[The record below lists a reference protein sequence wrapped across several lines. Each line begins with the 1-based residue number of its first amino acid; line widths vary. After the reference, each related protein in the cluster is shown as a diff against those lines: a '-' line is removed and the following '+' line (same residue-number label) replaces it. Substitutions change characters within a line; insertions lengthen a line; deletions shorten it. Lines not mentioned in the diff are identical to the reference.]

1 MVDIQSTGGETQPTP
16 APGKHNQRQH
26 QESETNRDEIVTLGA
41 LELVKMHATQLEPNH
56 CRRTRRKPQALTG
69 RPEALHSAELFSSLN
84 NNRGDF
90 FVFVLEEVRKSPP
103 LIIIA

>member
-1 MVDIQSTGGETQPTP
+1 ME
-16 APGKHNQRQH
+16 KHNQRQH

-69 RPEALHSAELFSSLN
+69 RPEALQSAEPFSSLN
-84 NNRGDF
+84 NNRGEF
-90 FVFVLEEVRKSPP
+90 FLFFVLEEVRKSPP
-103 LIIIA
+103 LVIIA